1 MEYTSPTK
9 FLNINDYEY
18 IVSIG
23 NKCPTAMILKK
34 LNVYK
39 ESFPFDFIPICPFL
53 INKYLKSQEEFYP
66 KKNLVRNDD
75 GVWFGHFDID
85 KNYTET
91 IETFKRRFERL
102 FNILQ
107 NKKKILFVYSSE
119 ADIYNE
125 GNNRYNNN
133 YEEIQKMVDYIINTF
148 NYNDFKILCIHTNKS
163 FMDTN
168 NISNYTINVPFEFL
182 SDDGSTHDEK
192 TTTTYRSVLY
202 NLCKEIFKI

>member
-1 MEYTSPTK
+1 MTMA
-9 FLNINDYEY
+9 FGL
-18 IVSIG
+18 V
-23 NKCPTAMILKK
+23 ILIQIKTIRK
-34 LNVYK
+34 
-39 ESFPFDFIPICPFL
+39 
-53 INKYLKSQEEFYP
+53 
-66 KKNLVRNDD
+66 
-75 GVWFGHFDID
+75 
-85 KNYTET
+85 T